1 MLRKTAF
8 IKVSGDICS
17 KNTVLEWIGQL
28 VKEYFV
34 VICVGGGTQINEAFA
49 QQGFALGEYGP
60 LGREIKTFKERQI
73 ARDVLER
80 NQVKVQDL
88 LAAKS
93 IVATVIIPVLNIG
106 SVLCHING
114 DIFVLITY
122 LGYDKIYVLTPK
134 DREEKKRKELNQY
147 PKIEVVGF

>member
-8 IKVSGDICS
+8 VKVSGDLCS
-17 KNTVLEWIGQL
+17 KNAVLEWIGQL

-34 VICVGGGTQINEAFA
+34 VICVGGGTQINEAFTRR
-49 QQGFALGEYGP
+49 GLTLGEHGP
-60 LGREIKTFKERQI
+60 LGREIKTFEERQI

-80 NQVKVQDL
+80 NQAKVQDL
-88 LAAKS
+88 LTAKG
-93 IVATVIIPVLNIG
+93 IVATIIIPVLNIG
-106 SVLCHING
+106 SVLCHVNG
-114 DIFVLITY
+114 DIFVLIAY
-122 LGYDKIYVLTPK
+122 LGYDKIYVLTFK